1 MGQQQLL
8 LVIVGVIIVG
18 LAIAVGI
25 GLFSAQ
31 SISNNRDAMIHDL
44 NMIAQSA
51 YQFRISIRQLGGG
64 EGNYS
69 NYVIPPQMVENSNGR
84 YSILDA
90 QMNTVELRG
99 VSVADSSNS
108 IEVTVDS
115 NGKLGALT
123 FTGDFQ

>member
-31 SISNNRDAMIHDL
+31 SIANNRDAMMHDL

-51 YQFRISIRQLGGG
+51 YQFRISIRRLGGG
-64 EGNYS
+64 EGSYS
-69 NYVIPPQMVENSNGR
+69 GYVIPQPMTENSNGR
-84 YSILDA
+84 YSVLDK
-90 QMNTVELRG
+90 QVNTVKVKG
-99 VSVADSSNS
+99 VSVADSSNT
-108 IEVTVDS
+108 ITVIVDS
-115 NGKLGALT
+115 
-123 FTGDFQ
+123 Q

>member
-1 MGQQQLL
+1 MGQQQIL
-8 LVIVGVIIVG
+8 LVIVGTIIVG

-31 SISNNRDAMIHDL
+31 AVANSRDAMIHDL

-51 YQFRISIRQLGGG
+51 YQYRISIRQLGGG

-69 NYVIPPQMVENSNGR
+69 NYVIPPQMAGNVNGV

-90 QMNTVELRG
+90 QVSTIELKG
-99 VSVADSSNS
+99 VSMADSSNS
-108 IEVTVDS
+108 ITVIVNS
-115 NGKLGALT
+115 NGKLGTLNFA
-123 FTGDFQ
+123 GDFQ

>member
-31 SISNNRDAMIHDL
+31 AVSNNRDAMIHDL

-51 YQFRISIRQLGGG
+51 YQYRISIRQLGGG

-69 NYVIPPQMVENSNGR
+69 NYVIPPQMADNSNGR
-84 YSILDA
+84 YTILDA
-90 QMNTVELRG
+90 QVNTIDMKG
-99 VSVADSSNS
+99 ISVADSSNT
-108 IEVTVDS
+108 ITATIDS
-115 NGKLGALT
+115 NGKLGSLT

>member
-25 GLFSAQ
+25 GLFAAQ

-51 YQFRISIRQLGGG
+51 YQYRISIRQLGGG

-69 NYVIPPQMVENSNGR
+69 NFVIPPQMADNSNGR
-84 YSILDA
+84 YSIVDA
-90 QMNTVELRG
+90 QVNTIEMRG
-99 VSVADSSNS
+99 VSVADSSNTMT
-108 IEVTVDS
+108 VTIDS
-115 NGKLGALT
+115 NGKLGTLT

>member
-31 SISNNRDAMIHDL
+31 SVAYNRDAMIHDL
-44 NMIAQSA
+44 NMIAQSS
-51 YQFRISIRQLGGG
+51 YQFRISLRRLGGG
-64 EGNYS
+64 EGDYS
-69 NYVIPPQMVENSNGR
+69 NYVIPPQMRQNSNGR
-84 YSILDA
+84 YSVIDA
-90 QMNTVELRG
+90 QVNTVELKG

-108 IEVTVDS
+108 ITVTVDS
-115 NGKLGALT
+115 NGKLGTLT
-123 FTGDFQ
+123 FAGDFQ

>member
-8 LVIVGVIIVG
+8 LVIVGTIIVG

-31 SISNNRDAMIHDL
+31 AVSNSRDAMIHDL

-51 YQFRISIRQLGGG
+51 YQFRVSIRQLGGG
-64 EGNYS
+64 EGKYS
-69 NYVIPPQMVENSNGR
+69 SYVIPPQMADNANGR
-84 YSILDA
+84 YTILDA
-90 QMNTVELRG
+90 QVNTIELKG
-99 VSVADSSNS
+99 VSMADSSNS
-108 IEVTVDS
+108 ITVTIDN
-115 NGKLGALT
+115 NGKLGTLA

>member
-31 SISNNRDAMIHDL
+31 AVSNNRDAMIHDL

-51 YQFRISIRQLGGG
+51 YQYRISIRQLGGG

-69 NYVIPPQMVENSNGR
+69 NYVIPPQMADNSNGR
-84 YSILDA
+84 YTILDA
-90 QMNTVELRG
+90 QVNTLDMKG
-99 VSVADSSNS
+99 ISVADSSNTITAS
-108 IEVTVDS
+108 IDS
-115 NGKLGALT
+115 NGKLGSLT